1 MKKLYYFM
9 SVASIAL
16 GLASCNK
23 GESTL
28 TPELPTG
35 HQVTFVA
42 NTESNVDTKTYLSGN
57 DKSGYWVL
65 WSEGDKIILDNPA
78 SSRFYL
84 LSGAGTTKGTFHGY
98 GMGEG
103 TFDAYY
109 TTASTIN
116 WLSDETEYI
125 PGNVI
130 SSAPMKGTLTFEGG
144 YISSEAEFKNLC
156 GLLRLSLK
164 GDGTVRQIRV
174 YADQYLY
181 GTFDV
186 NEEGS
191 AVIKYQ
197 PEHDYVTH
205 NCEEGVNLASDKG
218 SDFYIPLPPN
228 NYTGVKIEIIDFLG
242 KKCTKTL
249 KDGKVLNIARA
260 MITPVSLNVTGLT
273 DKGILPG
280 RFFVGTTKLVYFSK
294 GNLYWDGD
302 SFEFEENQY
311 DCLPGW
317 SSTHVDHFSWNKDA
331 AEAYAR
337 ISSGG
342 TLSSDVLFTN
352 DPDYEQYPNT
362 DFTVGGVKGKYRT
375 LTQKEWEY
383 LFKNNP
389 HKWTKVHDVNGL
401 VIAPI
406 EHRGTLLDS
415 YADNDALAAENLVFL
430 PAAGSYPN
438 NNGESSGLFNTCCY
452 YWSSSAFSDGF
463 GYFTRCD
470 AQYLYSDVHYSSTN
484 KFSIRLVKDE

>member
-1 MKKLYYFM
+1 M
-9 SVASIAL
+9 STRRAL
-16 GLASCNK
+16 RK
-23 GESTL
+23 
-28 TPELPTG
+28 
-35 HQVTFVA
+35 F
-42 NTESNVDTKTYLSGN
+42 
-57 DKSGYWVL
+57 
-65 WSEGDKIILDNPA
+65 
-78 SSRFYL
+78 
-84 LSGAGTTKGTFHGY
+84 
-98 GMGEG
+98 
-103 TFDAYY
+103 
-109 TTASTIN
+109 
-116 WLSDETEYI
+116 
-125 PGNVI
+125 
-130 SSAPMKGTLTFEGG
+130 
-144 YISSEAEFKNLC
+144 
-156 GLLRLSLK
+156 
-164 GDGTVRQIRV
+164 
-174 YADQYLY
+174 
-181 GTFDV
+181 
-186 NEEGS
+186 
-191 AVIKYQ
+191 KYQ

-205 NCEEGVNLASDKG
+205 NCVEGVNLASDKG

-352 DPDYEQYPNT
+352 DPDYEQYPNK

-406 EHRGTLLDS
+406 DHRGTLLDS